1 MITTEN
7 LTRRFEAFA
16 AAANAVGIVPPAGY
30 RWHLQAGS
38 KHNGIAFRV
47 FFEEKQTGALRAA
60 CGMGDFLGMTKAEA
74 YEALG
79 QRLTVLWAV
88 ANAQATGCDPVK
100 PAEYQ
105 DGLEAARNVTK

>member
-1 MITTEN
+1 MITNEMLN
-7 LTRRFEAFA
+7 RRFEAFA
-16 AAANAVGIVPPAGY
+16 AASIQAGIVPPEGY
-30 RWHLQAGS
+30 RWGLDKGS
-38 KHNGIAFRV
+38 KTYGRAYRV
-47 FFEEKQTGALRAA
+47 FWVNLSTG
-60 CGMGDFLGMTKAEA
+60 GHHSPGSMFDFLGMTKAEA

-100 PAEYQ
+100 PADYQ